1 MSVSFCDSS
10 KDGCHWWL
18 VHQCS
23 SAQALG
29 TGGQATSGTRF
40 ARPIHRTTRSA
51 SVARF
56 CILVAVGWASLVVVG
71 CPSSGGIGQVSS
83 TTIPI
88 DVDADDGHF
97 DLEVGTFQTLQ
108 LAVDITDQLP
118 SASVASGTIA
128 LRAASLAASGVDVG
142 GDTPVVDVIVYVAPT
157 GTDDACIDGSVAA
170 QFSVTL
176 DSAGNQTITPTIE
189 SLDSTS
195 RDTVLDGQFEICYDL
210 ESGSSVSMDIE
221 GIDLTLT
228 SVSSGGSGCGAFET
242 DMAPSCSDVLADD
255 AVLNALDT
263 LESNGFFFEI
273 HTGANPTDI
282 AGDWDF
288 TRTILF
294 DPDDTNTDSVTSGTF
309 TFRNQTGGSITQVIG
324 TAELV
329 QTVQGS
335 GSAATLCSFARSGDS
350 ACDQSVVGI
359 SSYAVS
365 EDENALS
372 GSFLSVVVCR
382 QGSSTSDCGDAGDFV
397 FGTIE
402 ATRTGTTLPVVRVV
416 SAGTVD
422 LPSGMV
428 PEWLVLQSDGS
439 AGVVAGSIDELVV
452 FDTLFTADV
461 VEVAL
466 PLETTFGFGGIGV
479 TDDGT
484 RFGVVADGFARLLV
498 FDAADNRIIRQSSSP
513 GFTIGGGVFDFSPD
527 GDLAYLVSP
536 HSGASDAIVAL
547 ATSEGAD
554 FEAGDADRTA
564 TPSAQTP
571 NTARLSP
578 DGTQLAV
585 LMTGDSDVGTSSLL
599 AFLDLTSSPPEFGS
613 LIDVRGLSGGRVLN
627 GELVY
632 SIDGSRVFL
641 AGEAGL
647 VSVETDTPHTV
658 TTVDVAGGSGDPAV
672 SVAVSGDG
680 NVVVVGID
688 AFAGNTDLAIVNS
701 DTLTVLHRTSLDGLS
716 ASVRW
721 VAHFENGRAAIVA
734 SDHGPSVVALQTIAP
749 YTILDNFEVD
759 AAGDSATLGRPAAGG
774 DMIAIVNQDEPA
786 VYLFGLDSQEGV
798 LEGL

>member
-1 MSVSFCDSS
+1 MN
-10 KDGCHWWL
+10 
-18 VHQCS
+18 
-23 SAQALG
+23 
-29 TGGQATSGTRF
+29 GTRF
-40 ARPIHRTTRSA
+40 CMLVTVGCLS
-51 SVARF
+51 
-56 CILVAVGWASLVVVG
+56 LVAVG
-71 CPSSGGIGQVSS
+71 CPSSGGIGEVSS

-108 LAVDITDQLP
+108 LTVDITDQLP
-118 SASVASGTIA
+118 TASIASGTIA
-128 LRAASLAASGVDVG
+128 LRATSLASSGADAG
-142 GDTPVVDVIVYVAPT
+142 GDTPIVDVIVYVAPT
-157 GTDDACIDGSVAA
+157 GTDDACFDGSLAA
-170 QFSVTL
+170 QFSVTV
-176 DSAGNQTITPTIE
+176 DSAGNETITPAVET
-189 SLDSTS
+189 LDSTS
-195 RDTVLDGQFEICYDL
+195 RDTMLDGQFEICYDL
-210 ESGSSVSMDIE
+210 ESGSSVSMDLE

-228 SVSSGGSGCGAFET
+228 SVSSGSSGCGAFET
-242 DMAPSCSDVLADD
+242 GVAPSCADVLADQ
-255 AVLNALDT
+255 AVADALDT
-263 LESNGFFFEI
+263 LQSNGFFFDI
-273 HTGANPTDI
+273 HTGGNPTDI

-294 DPDDTNTDSVTSGTF
+294 DPDDTNTDSVTTGTF
-309 TFRNQTGGSITQVIG
+309 TFRNQTGGSITQLIG
-324 TAELV
+324 TAELE
-329 QTVQGS
+329 QTVQGG

-365 EDENALS
+365 DDENALS

-382 QGSSTSDCGDAGDFV
+382 HQSSTSDCGDAGDFV
-397 FGTIE
+397 FGTIQ
-402 ATRTGTTLPVVRVV
+402 ATRTGTTTPVLGVS

-422 LPSGMV
+422 LQSGMV

-439 AGVVAGSIDELVV
+439 AGVVAGSIDELFV
-452 FDTLFTADV
+452 FDTTATRDV

-479 TDDGT
+479 TEDGT
-484 RFGVVADGFARLLV
+484 RYGVMADGFARLLV

-513 GFTIGGGVFDFSPD
+513 GFTLGGGVFDFSPD
-527 GDLAYLVSP
+527 GNLAYLVSP
-536 HSGASDAIVAL
+536 HSGTSDAIVAL
-547 ATSEGAD
+547 ATSAGAD
-554 FEAGDADRTA
+554 FEAGEADRTA

-578 DGTQLAV
+578 DGSQLAV
-585 LMTGDSDVGTSSLL
+585 LMTGDADVGASSLL

-613 LIDVRGLSGGRVLN
+613 LIDLRGLSEGRVLN

-647 VSVETDTPHTV
+647 VSVDTDEPHAV

-688 AFAGNTDLAIVNS
+688 AFAGDTGLAIVNA

-734 SDHGPSVVALQTIAP
+734 GDRGPSVVAVQTIAP
-749 YTILDNFEVD
+749 YTILDSFAVD
-759 AAGDSATLGRPAAGG
+759 AAGDSATLGRPAVGG
-774 DMIAIVNQDEPA
+774 DVIAIANQDEPA
-786 VYLFGLDSQEGV
+786 IYLFGLEP
-798 LEGL
+798 